1 MALDIT
7 KILKTKKKLLFE
19 AWMQNQLA
27 SEALREDLV
36 SNQDLRVTSEELI
49 DALLQNLTPESLD
62 SPNSGSFDAVLD
74 ILAGISMERAQ
85 QGFSPRETGLF
96 VLSLKEALLTT
107 LHEEIKDAREHSTS
121 KASSSAVSW
130 TILRSTPSR
139 PLSKAAKRSSCAK
152 RTRSPRSPHP

>member
-107 LHEEIKDAREHSTS
+107 LHEEIKDDPRALYEQSLKLGRIMDHFAINSFETFIKGREE
-121 KASSSAVSW
+121 V
-130 TILRSTPSR
+130 ILRQ
-139 PLSKAAKRSSCAK
+139 